1 MNVSTAL
8 LSLYILIKLNFVL
21 FEFHLKCN
29 TGAPYNFFF
38 MRCVLDRTLYLSTV
52 ALVVKG
58 IISGLLR
65 YFARGCS
72 AQPNAEH
79 ALGSYEMLYNQST
92 S

>member
-1 MNVSTAL
+1 MNVSNVL

-29 TGAPYNFFF
+29 AGALYNFF
-38 MRCVLDRTLYLSTV
+38 MSCVLDRTLYLSTV
-52 ALVVKG
+52 ALVSRIKG
-58 IISGLLR
+58 KGLLR